1 MTLSTAGV
9 SGLAT
14 AEVRSVREGR
24 APENFTFAEQEL
36 VLSGSEALL
45 GSLTGGFRTTDKR
58 GKVTRVDE
66 TDHGRTILEIGGR
79 AVKDVYEEWSEGRII
94 KGVEFNDEGT
104 HENGASVDFYR
115 WTDAAKPS
123 WYGGKGYP
131 FQALEQGNTDFSCN
145 TKLPEY
151 GCAHVVR

>member
-1 MTLSTAGV
+1 MLPV
-9 SGLAT
+9 C
-14 AEVRSVREGR
+14 REGESPTD
-24 APENFTFAEQEL
+24 A
-36 VLSGSEALL
+36 SGNKLCNPNEF
-45 GSLTGGFRTTDKR
+45 GRP
-58 GKVTRVDE
+58 KV
-66 TDHGRTILEIGGR
+66 
-79 AVKDVYEEWSEGRII
+79 II
-94 KGVEFNDEGT
+94 DAQNWDSTLYNGQIMQVIMMERMQIPVEFNDEGT

-151 GCAHVVR
+151 GCAHV